1 MTMKIE
7 LNQKELSFIL
17 SAMESHVD
25 ECETD
30 YSMEEISEYE
40 KLYLRL
46 LRNNYALFTP
56 QELDEAEEDNDGIVD
71 LNFYTHND
79 YDIDTNMTHFLEE
92 IKITYTDLI
101 NSFGEPIRHG
111 CDAYKVDWEWFIE
124 KDGVVAT
131 IYNWKDGPGY
141 GYSNVGP
148 SDITE
153 WHIGGH
159 SGASVD
165 LVKSIL
171 LTDGI
176 RA

>member
-25 ECETD
+25 EYKPD

-46 LRNNYALFTP
+46 LKNNDALLTP
-56 QELDEAEEDNDGIVD
+56 QELGEAEEDNEGIAG
-71 LNFYTHND
+71 LGLFTHND
-79 YDIDTNMTHFLEE
+79 CDIDTNMTHFLEE

-101 NSFGEPIRHG
+101 NSLGEPIRHG
-111 CDAYKVDWEWFIE
+111 RNAYKVDWEWFIE

-131 IYNWKDGPGY
+131 IYNWKNGPGY
-141 GYSNVGP
+141 GYKKVEP
-148 SDITE
+148 SDISE

-159 SGASVD
+159 SAEAVG

-171 LTDGI
+171 LINGI
-176 RA
+176 RT